1 MPMDVFANA
10 VGVRPPVPI
19 VLLDDEQQRMLRDD
33 HPSRP
38 ASEQAP
44 PPVRRGSSGGALFV
58 PTTPPMLPIPQ
69 HVAAQAPPPPTTNY
83 LRTDFTTG
91 RRPSPVAEKP
101 REPGD
106 GIRTNFTTNRQTSNP
121 VANFMKDNAAANA
134 SGGSFSPPTDYDNV
148 EPTAMPFISSTEQ
161 PRDVQ
166 PDPTRGFRGNGSHL
180 KLSVRYMILGAVAGL
195 ALGIVFAHV
204 GVSDLAAQWIALPGD
219 LFLRA
224 VNALVV
230 PYVFCS
236 VAVAVGDIV
245 FVGKVSIVGLQ
256 TLKIFATGWVVSTVL
271 GITVAFAFRPLFR
284 LKNRFASPDANAVG
298 LTCSN
303 GLMLETLSNSSV
315 TCSSNATELSLAN
328 AFVLTDVN
336 KVFETNSDAVIT
348 DLTLSSQLISTLE
361 AVVPDN
367 IFASLADGDLLA
379 IISFAMV
386 LGSIAGRSY
395 FSKTRRVNY
404 LYLVLLQMRNTFF
417 LAMEWVIWV
426 TPVAVVSTIAGA
438 FASNQDAVS
447 QLPKVYM
454 FLVACIAATV
464 LQILVVYPFVIF
476 LFARCVRAHAPHAP
490 VVPLRVRLVVV
501 AGHGPRHARLRP
513 EGARVLPVNR
523 HLRRLYWR
531 RHEHVR
537 LGMVLPHRHRLL
549 GRVLGQ
555 RRPAHVPAPC
565 GHLLPHTR
573 GVRWHAARAERR
585 HGAHVHHVQDRLRCQ
600 LAAVHVGAVRRHG
613 LLRGPPVHHLQ
624 RQRRHHGAQGDRRE
638 HGRDRRGRPARPAQL
653 GFESL
658 HAVHTIQSY
667 RR

>member
-1 MPMDVFANA
+1 MDVFANA

-476 LFARCVRAHAPHAP
+476 LFARCNPYAHMHHMLRSYLFAFGSSSSLATAP
-490 VVPLRVRLVVV
+490 VTLGCVQKARVCSQSIATFVVSIGVVTNMSGSGWYYPIGIVFLAESSGNGDQLTFLRLVAIFFLTLV
-501 AGHGPRHARLRP
+501 ACAGTP
-513 EGARVLPVNR
+513 PVPNG
-523 HLRRLYWR
+523 
-531 RHEHVR
+531 
-537 LGMVLPHRHRLL
+537 GMVLMSTMYKTVFGVSSLPSTWALFVAMDFFADRLSTICNVNDDIMAL
-549 GRVLGQ
+549 KVIAENTDETVAGDQLGQ
-555 RRPAHVPAPC
+555 RN
-565 GHLLPHTR
+565 
-573 GVRWHAARAERR
+573 
-585 HGAHVHHVQDRLRCQ
+585 
-600 LAAVHVGAVRRHG
+600 
-613 LLRGPPVHHLQ
+613 
-624 RQRRHHGAQGDRRE
+624 
-638 HGRDRRGRPARPAQL
+638 
-653 GFESL
+653 
-658 HAVHTIQSY
+658 
-667 RR
+667 